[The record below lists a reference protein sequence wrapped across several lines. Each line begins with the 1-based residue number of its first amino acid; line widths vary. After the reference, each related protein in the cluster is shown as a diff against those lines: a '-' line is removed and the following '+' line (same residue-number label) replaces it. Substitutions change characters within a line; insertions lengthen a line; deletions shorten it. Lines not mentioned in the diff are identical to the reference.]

1 MQDELLIAEDLL
13 LLMMDD
19 KSGTIA
25 GEGTL
30 YYTLGGAVLVE
41 LGLAGHVS
49 IDPEERGLTGQKV
62 RAVTGRRPQDP
73 LLRSAH
79 GTVAER
85 VRGVQS
91 LLAEIGTGLR
101 ETVLDRLVKRGTLR
115 RESKK
120 RLGFIPSTSLS
131 IKDTRHKKA
140 LVEKVRAVLVDGT
153 EPDARTAALVG
164 LLSASGTLTSLH
176 RSIPWSGEV
185 YKRGKEFEQG
195 SWGAE
200 AVNTAVMRTMAAIS
214 AGTAAGTA
222 AAVTS

>member
-13 LLMMDD
+13 LLMTDD
-19 KSGTIA
+19 KSGAIA

-41 LGLAGHVS
+41 LGLGGHVS
-49 IDPEERGLTGQKV
+49 VDPQERGLTGVKV
-62 RAVTGRRPQDP
+62 RAVPGRRLRDP
-73 LLRSAH
+73 VLRSAH

-91 LLAEIGTGLR
+91 LLAEIGTGMR
-101 ETVLDRLVKRGTLR
+101 ETVLDRLVERGTLR

-120 RLGFIPSTSLS
+120 WLGFIPSTSLA
-131 IKDTRHKKA
+131 IVDTRRKKA
-140 LVEKVRAVLVDGT
+140 LVEKVRAVLVNGV
-153 EPDARTAALVG
+153 EPDDRTAALVG

-176 RSIPWSGEV
+176 RSVPWSGEV

-200 AVNTAVMRTMAAIS
+200 AVNTAVMRTMAALS
-214 AGTAAGTA
+214 AGSA
-222 AAVTS
+222 AAVTN

>member
-1 MQDELLIAEDLL
+1 MQNELLIAEDLM

-41 LGLAGHVS
+41 LSLGGRVKA
-49 IDPEERGLTGQKV
+49 DPDDRGLTGVKV
-62 RAVTGRRPQDP
+62 RAVPGRPLPDP
-73 LLRSAH
+73 LLRNAYE
-79 GTVAER
+79 TVAKR

-91 LLAEIGTGLR
+91 VLAEIGTGLR
-101 ETVLDRLVKRGTLR
+101 EPVLDRLVKRGIVR

-120 RLGFIPSTSLS
+120 WLGIFPSTSMTVSDL
-131 IKDTRHKKA
+131 KRKKA
-140 LVEKVRAVLVDGT
+140 LVEKVRAVLVDDA
-153 EPDARTAALVG
+153 EPDTRTAALVG

-176 RSIPWSGEV
+176 RSIPWSGKV
-185 YKRGKEFEQG
+185 YKRAKEVEQA

-200 AVNTAVMRTMAAIS
+200 AVNTAVMRVMAANS
-214 AGTAAGTA
+214 AGSA

>member
-1 MQDELLIAEDLL
+1 MLNDPLIAEDLM

-19 KSGTIA
+19 TSGAIA

-41 LGLAGHVS
+41 LSNGGHVTV
-49 IDPEERGLTGQKV
+49 DQNDRGLTGLKV
-62 RAVTGRRPQDP
+62 RAVPGRRLRDP

-79 GTVAER
+79 GKAAER

-101 ETVLDRLVKRGTLR
+101 EPVLGQLVKRGTVR

-120 RLGFIPSTSLS
+120 WLGVFPSTSTA
-131 IKDTRHKKA
+131 IADTGHKKA
-140 LVEKVRAVLVDGT
+140 LVEKVRAVLVDDV
-153 EPDARTAALVG
+153 EPDARTAALIG
-164 LLSASGTLTSLH
+164 LLSASGTLPSLH
-176 RSIPWSGEV
+176 RSVPWSGKV
-185 YKRGKEFEQG
+185 YKRAKEVEQG
-195 SWGAE
+195 NWGAA

-214 AGTAAGTA
+214 AGTAAA
-222 AAVTS
+222 VSAAVSS